1 MYIFLVIMYSSIYVG
16 GKDLPKFSKI
26 TKLRYFYNDQ
36 GKPNCSCL
44 ILSII
49 IPNYELYN
57 TIFYI
62 PACLPYFPFLI
73 FTKFCWLEVHQHH
86 LILLTA
92 IVLAASGVITT
103 TGMVTGQSS
112 ASQHYMFLFARLSQ
126 IQNKNTRSKTIS
138 TASLATHSK
147 SLSCSAGLGVIRSHK
162 LS

>member
-49 IPNYELYN
+49 IPNYELYK

-62 PACLPYFPFLI
+62 PACLPALFSIVDIY
-73 FTKFCWLEVHQHH
+73 KV
-86 LILLTA
+86 LLTGSTSTSSN
-92 IVLAASGVITT
+92 LAHCHCTRRKWC
-103 TGMVTGQSS
+103 
-112 ASQHYMFLFARLSQ
+112 HYHHRDGHWSVLSQ
-126 IQNKNTRSKTIS
+126 PALHVFVCPFEPNSK
-138 TASLATHSK
+138 
-147 SLSCSAGLGVIRSHK
+147 
-162 LS
+162 